1 MMRTCRTLLLASAV
15 GAFQLPAAPLGVSSH
30 ARVSVSM
37 GFGDMFK
44 KAFSNNDYSTSPAT
58 YEQTSARALHIL
70 VADEAQANSIKGELD
85 GGLDFMEAAMK
96 CAQPRSATGPCFARG
111 GARTATM
118 PLPSPLH
125 ATALPAPCHCPPRW
139 IWPDQAGSGRKA
151 SRIPRGLPLRCA
163 RGGGRSTCSASR
175 RYSSCDTAERGGDL
189 GKFAPGQMVKEFDEV
204 VFGLEDTGRINLKND
219 ADIYEAK
226 CGSMYGMYTQG
237 MCRHDAYIYES
248 KCGSISQTRRPGSGG
263 AGHRWAAQQGLGSP
277 EP

>member
-1 MMRTCRTLLLASAV
+1 MMRAWRTLLLAGAV
-15 GAFQLPAAPLGVSSH
+15 GAFQLPAVPLGVSSH

-37 GFGDMFK
+37 GIGDMFK

-70 VADEAQANSIKGELD
+70 VADEAQANSIKGELE

-96 CAQPRSATGPCFARG
+96 CAQPRSATGPCFART
-111 GARTATM
+111 RLRCHCPPRSM

-163 RGGGRSTCSASR
+163 AWRWAKYLLRVAQVLELRHGRAR
-175 RYSSCDTAERGGDL
+175 
-189 GKFAPGQMVKEFDEV
+189 
-204 VFGLEDTGRINLKND
+204 
-219 ADIYEAK
+219 
-226 CGSMYGMYTQG
+226 
-237 MCRHDAYIYES
+237 
-248 KCGSISQTRRPGSGG
+248 RRPRQVCPRTDGEGIRRRG
-263 AGHRWAAQQGLGSP
+263 LRPRGHRQDQSQERRGHLRG
-277 EP
+277 